1 MCVTSRLN
9 TILPNVA
16 RTICLNDTAVLAT
29 DVIKVNMLRRSLT
42 MALGGAKNLTPE
54 YVNVRQLQ
62 ANSGGASWALV
73 IDHRPGGEV

>member
-1 MCVTSRLN
+1 
-9 TILPNVA
+9 
-16 RTICLNDTAVLAT
+16 
-29 DVIKVNMLRRSLT
+29 